1 MKNFSEILCGNYE
14 ALNRSGDSIEERE
27 EIKWSYIDSPYYC
40 WKQEE
45 FERVE
50 AILLSRENIWTLD
63 SEEFNAEYNLRLE
76 AMEAAMKRLDQE
88 GIFAINQ
95 ERDDVIILVE
105 VMPPDYANTERAYK
119 MNCETFKIFAE

>member
-1 MKNFSEILCGNYE
+1 M
-14 ALNRSGDSIEERE
+14 
-27 EIKWSYIDSPYYC
+27 
-40 WKQEE
+40 
-45 FERVE
+45 
-50 AILLSRENIWTLD
+50 LSRENIWTLD